1 MSVSAPFSRRSF
13 VKQFVFG
20 TATAALFG
28 QPWRRTFFA
37 EAAEAAADGSGL
49 LQLKLSDYPPLLD
62 EFGSVRIGLNGILD
76 DNTGPLGFFYPIVI
90 NRDTGGRFYALD
102 AGCTH
107 AGCVVPTYDAIDS
120 AIFCPCH
127 GSMYAIDGT
136 VLGGPA
142 VSPLAKLPI
151 TYDGDDTLSI
161 RVPFLGYSLAAALVE
176 TSGQP
181 RFQMRFQTR
190 GGVAYEVR
198 FRAGPQGA
206 WTVVPFAMLPEE
218 PATNTSLIGDDLVNS
233 VYVDRP
239 GAVGF
244 FTVSIQVLDLTPT

>member
-1 MSVSAPFSRRSF
+1 MSLSAPSSRRNF

-20 TATAALFG
+20 TATAALLG

-62 EFGSVRIGLNGILD
+62 DFGSVRIGLNGILD
-76 DNTGPLGFFYPIVI
+76 DNSGPLGFFYPIVI
-90 NRDTGGRFYALD
+90 NRDTGGQFYALD
-102 AGCTH
+102 SACRH
-107 AGCVVPTYDAIDS
+107 AGYVVPTYDAIDS
-120 AIFCPCH
+120 GIFCPGH
-127 GSMYAIDGT
+127 GSIYAIDGT

-142 VSPLAKLPI
+142 TSSLIKFPI

-161 RVPFLGYSLAAALVE
+161 RVPLLGYSLAAALVE

-181 RFQMRFQTR
+181 RFQIRFQTR
-190 GGVAYEVR
+190 GGVTYEIR
-198 FRAGPQGA
+198 FRAGPREA

-218 PATNTSLIGDDLVNS
+218 PATNTSLIGDDLVDS

-239 GAVGF
+239 TAAGF
-244 FTVSIQVLDLTPT
+244 FTVSVQVLDLTPT